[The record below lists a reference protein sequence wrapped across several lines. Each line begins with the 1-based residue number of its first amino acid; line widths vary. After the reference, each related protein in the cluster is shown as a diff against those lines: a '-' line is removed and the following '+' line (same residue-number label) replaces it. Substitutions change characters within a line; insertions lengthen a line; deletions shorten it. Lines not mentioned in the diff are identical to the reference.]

1 MGRDASAMGEA
12 LGVTMESTSIIMNFR
27 ERMGM
32 AEVIDGLDDQRQDE
46 FVKRVLKHFSKLEKF
61 AKMFKDD
68 EFSEF
73 VKKEKA
79 YFKKNIEEQAYYEAL
94 DDELRDGTI
103 KYSVEAL
110 EKQRMQNSRYDRKM
124 ILDGKINKL
133 KKEKGAQLR
142 TELQCGTL

>member
-1 MGRDASAMGEA
+1 MGRDTSVLGEA

-46 FVKRVLKHFSKLEKF
+46 FVKRILKHFSKLEKF
-61 AKMFKDD
+61 AKIFKDE

-73 VKKEKA
+73 VRKEKA
-79 YFKKNIEEQAYYEAL
+79 YFRKNIDEQAYYETL

-103 KYSVEAL
+103 KYSVVAL
-110 EKQRMQNSRYDRKM
+110 EKQRTQNSRYDRKM
-124 ILDGKINKL
+124 ILDGKISSL
-133 KKEKGAQLR
+133 KKEKRKRSPA
-142 TELQCGTL
+142 TN